1 VLITNIIA
9 LLLFLNSISV
19 LCEIFSYD
27 FPMIRNLPKIFPR
40 SLKNVSPGLYVCVIT
55 MIRKLTMTDDDDDK
69 HDKAR
74 LRQLSVTDLYQSLTV
89 CRNRSVLVR
98 QC

>member
-1 VLITNIIA
+1 
-9 LLLFLNSISV
+9 
-19 LCEIFSYD
+19 
-27 FPMIRNLPKIFPR
+27 
-40 SLKNVSPGLYVCVIT
+40 
-55 MIRKLTMTDDDDDK
+55 MTDDDDDK

-98 QC
+98 QCWR